1 MAQLIYALCTLTSL
15 TCAGL
20 LLRGYFRNRH
30 RVLFWSGLCFVGL
43 SVNNILLVVDRV
55 AFPAT
60 MDLSSWRLAAALFAP
75 LVLLFGLI
83 WERE

>member
-1 MAQLIYALCTLTSL
+1 MAQIIYGLCTLTSL
-15 TCAGL
+15 ACAVL
-20 LLRGYFRNRH
+20 LVRGYLRNRH

-43 SVNNILLVVDRV
+43 TINNILLVVDRV
-55 AFPAT
+55 LLPAT
-60 MDLSSWRLAAALFAP
+60 EVLSTWRLAAALFAP

>member
-1 MAQLIYALCTLTSL
+1 MAPIIYALCTLTSL
-15 TCAGL
+15 TCAVL

-55 AFPAT
+55 ALPT
-60 MDLSSWRLAAALFAP
+60 TVDLSTWRLAAAFFAP